1 MANFTTR
8 LGLTKPTG
16 AEARSVTPLNT
27 NADLIDK
34 FLPCILVN
42 DGVTPPTGD
51 LYDGVLVKERNS
63 GIIWE
68 ARKNGGGTYDKIYVS
83 YPYQMYI
90 FGQVSVANATHTVL
104 NLSAANFNSSKSVNA
119 STAQIN
125 GSSEFVIP
133 IKGIWRVHMHY
144 SFDVNATGLRAA
156 GYKLNGTLKN
166 GDADEANSNAVN
178 GTNTKFVNIV
188 TDSFS
193 ANDTLIPDAYQTSGG
208 NLLVTCFF
216 IATLIQP
223 RP

>member
-104 NLSAANFNSSKSVNA
+104 NLSA
-119 STAQIN
+119 
-125 GSSEFVIP
+125 
-133 IKGIWRVHMHY
+133 
-144 SFDVNATGLRAA
+144 
-156 GYKLNGTLKN
+156 
-166 GDADEANSNAVN
+166 
-178 GTNTKFVNIV
+178 
-188 TDSFS
+188 
-193 ANDTLIPDAYQTSGG
+193 
-208 NLLVTCFF
+208 
-216 IATLIQP
+216 
-223 RP
+223 